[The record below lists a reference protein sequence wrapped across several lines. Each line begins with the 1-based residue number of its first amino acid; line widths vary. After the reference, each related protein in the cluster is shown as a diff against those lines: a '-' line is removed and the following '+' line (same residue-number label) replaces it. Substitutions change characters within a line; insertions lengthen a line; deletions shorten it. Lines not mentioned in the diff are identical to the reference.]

1 VGGQL
6 VVPYLLF
13 HFVVVATFF
22 KHVQTH
28 DRQYGAADDNLV
40 QVGGDVHVEHRAP
53 AVPTHVQVLCDVVDG
68 GRQWVPGTDLFGGF
82 TQVESPEA
90 ASHEGVHAVFTV

>member
-1 VGGQL
+1 M

-13 HFVVVATFF
+13 YFVVVATFF

-40 QVGGDVHVEHRAP
+40 QVGGDVHIEHSAP
-53 AVPTHVQVLCDVVDG
+53 AVPAHVQVLCNVVDG
-68 GRQWVPGTDLFGGF
+68 
-82 TQVESPEA
+82 
-90 ASHEGVHAVFTV
+90 